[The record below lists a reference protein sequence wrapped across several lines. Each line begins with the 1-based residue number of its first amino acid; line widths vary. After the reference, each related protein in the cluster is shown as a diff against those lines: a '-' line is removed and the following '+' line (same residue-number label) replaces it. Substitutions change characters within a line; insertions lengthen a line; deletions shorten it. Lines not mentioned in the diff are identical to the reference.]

1 MDLRVSTKERI
12 IIFSRILYAVS
23 NCQFVSKKVGVS
35 FWYFILLKQVSCIF
49 FFLLKEHCRCV
60 ILMFH
65 VRNLHPGFE
74 LYNLASLLAVW
85 VFRWLLALYMPSI
98 MQNWRLNIPVKYTMK
113 SPNHNK
119 DCPEKLHIPFKLYT
133 GCWSKGKITNISI
146 SDVKNNCISASS
158 GKLVMLLRLFPTS
171 PCLTMLIEWACT
183 AVAILLH

>member
-1 MDLRVSTKERI
+1 MVLYPFKTS
-12 IIFSRILYAVS
+12 ILH
-23 NCQFVSKKVGVS
+23 
-35 FWYFILLKQVSCIF
+35 F
-49 FFLLKEHCRCV
+49 FFLLKEHYRCV

-74 LYNLASLLAVW
+74 WYTLASLLAVW

-98 MQNWRLNIPVKYTMK
+98 MQNWKLNIPVKYCMK
-113 SPNHNK
+113 SPNRNK

-158 GKLVMLLRLFPTS
+158 GKLVILLRLFPTS